1 MFAAW
6 LQRYVGILAGL
17 PVFLP
22 GEDDGQGRREL
33 ADEGARA
40 LLGLD
45 EPVGGE
51 HPDGEP
57 DRAAGCAVGGGQLW
71 LGWQLV
77 PWPQRA
83 GVDLFPQVVGDL
95 PVLGASHRFSVL
107 RAYI

>member
-1 MFAAW
+1 MTGQAQHPNAETLAAIGQPLW
-6 LQRYVGILAGL
+6 LPQAMTSPLIA
-17 PVFLP
+17 
-22 GEDDGQGRREL
+22 
-33 ADEGARA
+33 
-40 LLGLD
+40 
-45 EPVGGE
+45 
-51 HPDGEP
+51 PDGEP